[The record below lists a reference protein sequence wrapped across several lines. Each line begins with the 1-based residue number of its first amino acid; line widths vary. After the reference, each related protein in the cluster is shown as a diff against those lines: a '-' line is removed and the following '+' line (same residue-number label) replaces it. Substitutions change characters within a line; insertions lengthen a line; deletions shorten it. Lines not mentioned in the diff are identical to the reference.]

1 MYNKYKGP
9 KAEIENQSLDQA
21 IKAKQGGSISL
32 LNAAYYIVAYCAS
45 GAIVSGSSCVETMD
59 VAATR
64 ATVSCGHDV
73 PTPDRRC
80 PGRSLN
86 VCRALVNAIPVQKTN
101 QAKRQPPTP
110 IWLLLYTQPTPVL
123 AHLSS
128 RKAPRQDQPNTPP
141 PNPPCLHIVTPQP
154 PARTHRDPTK
164 HQSSSS
170 PPMRKRNPYRYLNA
184 LHENP
189 GARYQKA
196 KYSKFWT
203 IHRSSS
209 KSRIRR
215 TCDDDAA
222 TSSRCVLPRCIHPS
236 TQPCVVLISKSFRSA
251 TCCRKRPDAYRRP

>member
-21 IKAKQGGSISL
+21 IKAKQGGGISL

-45 GAIVSGSSCVETMD
+45 GAIVSGSSYVETMD

-141 PNPPCLHIVTPQP
+141 PQPTMPAHRHSSTARSHAQGPYKASIIVISSDEEEEPVSVPKRAPRKPRRSIPEGEVLEILDDPPIKFEEQDTEDLRRRCRDLEQVCSTPLHP
-154 PARTHRDPTK
+154 
-164 HQSSSS
+164 S
-170 PPMRKRNPYRYLNA
+170 
-184 LHENP
+184 
-189 GARYQKA
+189 
-196 KYSKFWT
+196 
-203 IHRSSS
+203 
-209 KSRIRR
+209 
-215 TCDDDAA
+215 
-222 TSSRCVLPRCIHPS
+222 IHP
-236 TQPCVVLISKSFRSA
+236 TLRCPNF
-251 TCCRKRPDAYRRP
+251 